1 MKQKAFLS
9 LFVLFLAG
17 AVVDAGSWQDP
28 ISALSADDL
37 SQGKRLYVGHCAP
50 CHGIE
55 GTGGRGPH
63 LNQPKLRRVNNDV
76 SLFNVIK
83 NGVQNTEMP
92 GAWQMT
98 DREIWRVAGYLRS
111 LGRTAVVNLPG
122 DPEKGKTIYHS
133 QGCATCHIVRGDG
146 GNLGPELTE
155 IGARRSPAYLR
166 EALIDP
172 GASAPDGFL
181 VVSVTMLDGRTARG
195 ARINEDSFTI
205 QLRDLNNQFRSFRK
219 SDLKA
224 LKKEFGV
231 STMPSYKNGL
241 TLSELDDLVAYL
253 AGLRG
258 EE

>member
-37 SQGKRLYVGHCAP
+37 AQGKRLYVGHCAP

-55 GTGGRGPH
+55 GSGGRGPH
-63 LNQPKLRRVNNDV
+63 LNQPKLRRATSDV
-76 SLFNVIK
+76 LLFGIIK
-83 NGVQNTEMP
+83 NGVLNTEMP

-98 DREIWRVAGYLRS
+98 DREIWRVAGYVRS
-111 LGRTAVVNLPG
+111 LSRAAVVNLPG
-122 DPEKGKTIYHS
+122 NPEKGKTIYDS
-133 QGCATCHIVRGDG
+133 YGCATCHIVRGEG
-146 GNLGPELTE
+146 GNSGPELTE
-155 IGARRSPAYLR
+155 IGARRSPSYLL

-181 VVSVTMLDGRTARG
+181 VVSVTTRDGRTVRG
-195 ARINEDSFTI
+195 TRINEDSFTI

-219 SDLKA
+219 SDLKD
-224 LKKEFGV
+224 LKKEFGA

-241 TLSELDDLVAYL
+241 TAAELDDLVAYL

-258 EE
+258 EQ